1 MLLDSEIANMS
12 ASPVINI
19 LIDPEFHPCIP
30 AALLRLGYLF
40 PELDLALSEQGV
52 TVRGVSGYN
61 LAWLER
67 EVSYQVYRVKI
78 FRQTLPMRQ
87 SLYAMLA
94 G

>member
-1 MLLDSEIANMS
+1 MS
-12 ASPVINI
+12 ASPVFNI

-30 AALLRLGYLF
+30 AALLRLGYLY
-40 PELDLALSEQGV
+40 PELDFSVSEQGV
-52 TVRGVSGYN
+52 AVLGAS
-61 LAWLER
+61 AADPAQLER
-67 EVSYQVYRVKI
+67 EVSYQVYREKI